1 MWDLQVPRW
10 KKDSQGS
17 FLILVRISDSSEC
30 LKTRLLD
37 TNPESVSVQ
46 KCSLPRVRP
55 VPSEIKMM
63 ILEAGKTYF
72 CLLNPVAE
80 SKKVK
85 LKTTIH
91 LGHHR
96 MEKEKQAKKN

>member
-17 FLILVRISDSSEC
+17 FVISVRISDSSEC
-30 LKTRLLD
+30 LKIGLLD
-37 TNPESVSVQ
+37 IKPESVSVR

-63 ILEAGKTYF
+63 ILEAGRTYF

-91 LGHHR
+91 LGDHR
-96 MEKEKQAKKN
+96 MRKEKQAQKN